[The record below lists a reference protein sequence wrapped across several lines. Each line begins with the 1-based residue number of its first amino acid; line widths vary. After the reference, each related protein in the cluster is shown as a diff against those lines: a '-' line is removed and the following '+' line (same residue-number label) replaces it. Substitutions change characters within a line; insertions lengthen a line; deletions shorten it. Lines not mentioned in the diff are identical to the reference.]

1 MSLLFNFLDLLP
13 ILLQSQLF
21 EFTEYKYPF
30 CIQSCF
36 SSGQSQPADDV
47 TASFMLNG
55 YKTPGKK
62 LLGNKRP
69 ALLIHS
75 VLSMYTALSA
85 R

>member
-1 MSLLFNFLDLLP
+1 M
-13 ILLQSQLF
+13 F
-21 EFTEYKYPF
+21 EFSEYKYPF

-36 SSGQSQPADDV
+36 SSGQSQPPDNV
-47 TASFMLNG
+47 TTSFMLNG

-75 VLSMYTALSA
+75 VLSVYTALSA

>member
-1 MSLLFNFLDLLP
+1 MSLLFNFQDLLP
-13 ILLQSQLF
+13 IPLYSQIF
-21 EFTEYKYPF
+21 EFIEHKYPF

-62 LLGNKRP
+62 PLGNERP